1 MARVSAIQLA
11 SAKAIS
17 PGLARDGEKYTEA
30 LTKLMADEPGMLDEM
45 NAEAAAMVNVG
56 ALEKGGE
63 VEVVDGGTMQRAQ
76 VRRVVD
82 EALGT
87 YELSLWTKFYG
98 MGEEY
103 EAAASTPHGPSW

>member
-1 MARVSAIQLA
+1 MQKQRRARRRQTINSRTTEAFARVSAIQLA

-87 YELSLWTKFYG
+87 YG
-98 MGEEY
+98 V
-103 EAAASTPHGPSW
+103 